1 MDHLHDN
8 HAADASENREFVTAL
23 ARGLDALRICARY
36 PNGMTLSAVAR
47 ELSLPRAAVRR
58 SLLTLSAMGYVS
70 QTGAIFQITPKVLD
84 LAAGMMNLPLP
95 KLAHPVLQQLSDTL
109 QESASVAI
117 LDGLDILY
125 VARSES
131 RRILSVDLGI
141 GARLPAWCTSMGRVL
156 LAYLSES
163 QRREH
168 MPIEL
173 VARTPRTITDR
184 VLLSTLLDRIRD
196 DGFCI
201 QDQELEMGLR
211 SVAVPIWGAE
221 GRVVAALNVST
232 QAARTP
238 FSQLEKQVVS
248 AAKRSAAE
256 IGQRL
261 RNSGSGTIRS

>member
-1 MDHLHDN
+1 M
-8 HAADASENREFVTAL
+8 TAL

-196 DGFCI
+196 DGYCI

-232 QAARTP
+232 QLQEHP
-238 FSQLEKQVVS
+238 FPNSRNRWSLPPNAQLPRSVRDCGIPDPG
-248 AAKRSAAE
+248 RSAAE
-256 IGQRL
+256 ACAASAK
-261 RNSGSGTIRS
+261 NSS